1 MYTLV
6 VSAEEDPGVTG
17 RYVAWTCGSWSAN
30 SFLDTE
36 NYPAAGHDYVLQ
48 STPNTFSRFEDE
60 LSVTYNYN
68 PTEGINGQEFW
79 RENGDIN
86 YVRYALED
94 DPTGI
99 RQCKSFILSTI
110 SFAPLSS
117 GEYRQINSYYVHT
130 WEQQTLSVSVS
141 VNSDSTVG
149 LELTPGSVTQ
159 SWQVY
164 NYVTFNF

>member
-17 RYVAWTCGSWSAN
+17 RYVARTCGSWSAN

-79 RENGDIN
+79 RENRDIN

-117 GEYRQINSYYVHT
+117 GEYRQINSYYVHGLPVSLSPSLMSDFGIILA
-130 WEQQTLSVSVS
+130 LSVQSS
-141 VNSDSTVG
+141 AWQSSSGKHGANLNSA
-149 LELTPGSVTQ
+149 
-159 SWQVY
+159 
-164 NYVTFNF
+164 